1 MKTFLR
7 AYNIIL
13 LISFIAL
20 SSTASAN
27 EEPKVEKKKT
37 YSKSYPVSASE
48 KISLSN
54 QFGEMKIMTW
64 EKNEVKVDVTIIAK
78 ADDDKR
84 AQEILDKITI
94 EDGKGSGGVYFKTK
108 LARDQWNSNDNDNEN
123 DNDKN
128 KNKDKDKDKDRDRDR
143 EDRKSHRNEGMEI
156 NYVVYLPAGNPL
168 NADNQFGPMIVPDYR
183 GEANITSKF
192 GSLKAGKISNGKS
205 VSLEFG
211 TGEIAQLNGGKLTI
225 KFCNAVT
232 VGKLTGNVDAVF
244 EFCDKIKVNL
254 DNDVKDLDIKNS
266 YSKLYLDIN
275 KNFSAKYDI
284 STSFGEFTNKT
295 AFAIKEQG
303 KEDDDDRHGPR
314 FDHKYSGSS
323 GSGNTNVKI
332 KSSFGEIIMGHDLVV
347 DMTQSEK
354 KKKAKTR
361 AI

>member
-13 LISFIAL
+13 LINFIAL
-20 SSTASAN
+20 ASTAVAN

-37 YSKSYPVSASE
+37 YSKSYPVSGNE
-48 KISLSN
+48 KISLYN
-54 QFGEMKIMTW
+54 QFGEMKITTW
-64 EKNEVKVDVTIIAK
+64 DKNEVKVDVSITAK

-108 LARDQWNSNDNDNEN
+108 LGKDQWD
-123 DNDKN
+123 DNDKD
-128 KNKDKDKDKDRDRDR
+128 KNKHKDRDEDR

-168 NADNQFGPMIVPDYR
+168 NAENQFGPMIVPDYR
-183 GEANITSKF
+183 GEATIASKF

-205 VSLEFG
+205 VSVEFG
-211 TGEIAQLNGGKLTI
+211 TGEIAQLNGGKLTF
-225 KFCNAVT
+225 KFSNAVS
-232 VGKLTGNVDAVF
+232 VGKLTGDVDAVF

-254 DNDVKDLDIKNS
+254 DNDVKGLDIKNS
-266 YSKLYLDIN
+266 YSKLYIDIN

-303 KEDDDDRHGPR
+303 KDDDDDRHGPR

-323 GSGNTNVKI
+323 GSGSTNVKI
-332 KSSFGEIIMGHDLVV
+332 KSSFGEIIIGHDLVV
-347 DMTQSEK
+347 DMTKKEK
-354 KKKAKTR
+354 RVKTR

>member
-1 MKTFLR
+1 MKTLR
-7 AYNIIL
+7 VYKVFL
-13 LISFIAL
+13 LISAISL
-20 SSTASAN
+20 VSSAYAN

-37 YSKSYPVSASE
+37 YSKSYPLSSSE

-64 EKNEVKVDVTIIAK
+64 DKNEIKVDVSITAK
-78 ADDDKR
+78 ADDDQR

-108 LARDQWNSNDNDNEN
+108 FAKDQWDS
-123 DNDKN
+123 
-128 KNKDKDKDKDRDRDR
+128 KDKDKEKDKDRDRDR

-156 NYVVYLPAGNPL
+156 NYAVYLPAGNPL
-168 NADNQFGPMIVPDYR
+168 NADNQFGPMTVPDYR

-205 VSLEFG
+205 VTIEFG
-211 TGEIAQLNGGKLTI
+211 TGEVAHLNGGKLTL
-225 KFCNAVT
+225 KFSNGVT
-232 VGKLTGNVDAVF
+232 IGKLTGDVDAVI
-244 EFCDKIKVNL
+244 EFCDKVKVNL

-303 KEDDDDRHGPR
+303 KEDDDRHGPR

-323 GSGNTNVKI
+323 GSGSTNVKI
-332 KSSFGEIIMGHDLVV
+332 KSSFGEVILGHDLVV
-347 DMTQSEK
+347 DMTETK
-354 KKKAKTR
+354 KRGRTR
-361 AI
+361 SI

>member
-1 MKTFLR
+1 MKTLLR
-7 AYNIIL
+7 PYNFIL
-13 LISFIAL
+13 LIGFIAL
-20 SSTASAN
+20 ASTAIAN

-37 YSKSYPVSASE
+37 YSKSYPVSSND

-64 EKNEVKVDVTIIAK
+64 DKNEVKVDVSITAK

-108 LARDQWNSNDNDNEN
+108 FAKDQWND
-123 DNDKN
+123 
-128 KNKDKDKDKDRDRDR
+128 DKDKGRDRDR

-156 NYVVYLPAGNPL
+156 NYAVYLPAGNTL
-168 NADNQFGPMIVPDYR
+168 NAENQFGAMIVPDYR
-183 GEANITSKF
+183 GEATITSKF

-205 VSLEFG
+205 VSVEFG
-211 TGEIAQLNGGKLTI
+211 TGEIAQLNGGKLTF
-225 KFCNAVT
+225 KFSNAVS
-232 VGKLTGNVDAVF
+232 VGKLTGDVEAVF

-266 YSKLYLDIN
+266 YSKLYIDIN

-303 KEDDDDRHGPR
+303 KDDDDDRHGPR

-323 GSGNTNVKI
+323 GSGSTNVKI
-332 KSSFGEIIMGHDLVV
+332 KSSFGEIIIGHDLVV
-347 DMTQSEK
+347 DMTKKEK
-354 KKKAKTR
+354 RVKTR

>member
-1 MKTFLR
+1 MKTLLR
-7 AYNIIL
+7 PYNFIL
-13 LISFIAL
+13 LIAFIAL
-20 SSTASAN
+20 ASTAIAN

-37 YSKSYPVSASE
+37 YSKSYPVSSND

-64 EKNEVKVDVTIIAK
+64 DKNEVKVDVSITAK

-108 LARDQWNSNDNDNEN
+108 FAKDQWND
-123 DNDKN
+123 
-128 KNKDKDKDKDRDRDR
+128 DKDKGRDRDR

-156 NYVVYLPAGNPL
+156 NYAVYLPAGNTL
-168 NADNQFGPMIVPDYR
+168 NAENQFGAMIVPDYR
-183 GEANITSKF
+183 GEATITSKF

-205 VSLEFG
+205 VSVEFG
-211 TGEIAQLNGGKLTI
+211 TGEIAQLNGGKLTF
-225 KFCNAVT
+225 KFSNAVS
-232 VGKLTGNVDAVF
+232 VGKLTGDVEAVF

-266 YSKLYLDIN
+266 YSKLYIDIN

-303 KEDDDDRHGPR
+303 KDDDDDRHGPR

-323 GSGNTNVKI
+323 GSGSTNVKI
-332 KSSFGEIIMGHDLVV
+332 KSSFGEIIIGHDLVV
-347 DMTQSEK
+347 DMTESK
-354 KKKAKTR
+354 KKGKTR